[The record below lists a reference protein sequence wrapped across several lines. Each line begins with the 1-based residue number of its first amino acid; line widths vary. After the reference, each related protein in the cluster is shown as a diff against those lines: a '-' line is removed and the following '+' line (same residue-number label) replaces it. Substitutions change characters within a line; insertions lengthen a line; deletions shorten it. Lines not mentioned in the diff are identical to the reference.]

1 MAWEKVMEETLL
13 PAGARQVVDAGGK
26 KFLMLNHCD
35 KVFAISTTCP
45 HWGLPLELGR
55 LTDDC
60 GIVCPWH
67 RSGFDLETGD
77 IKAWAPWP
85 PGFGVVLGATSRKKV
100 LPTYPTKVEDGNI
113 WVQTE
118 LEGESE
124 SFSVPTPPKPVVKPA
139 TPSESSGP
147 KVP

>member
-1 MAWEKVMEETLL
+1 MAWEKVMEEKLL
-13 PAGARQVVDAGGK
+13 PPGARQMVDAGGK
-26 KFLMLNHCD
+26 KLLMLNHCD
-35 KVFAISTTCP
+35 KIFAISSTCP

-60 GIVCPWH
+60 GIVCPLH

-85 PGFGVVLGATSRKKV
+85 PGFGVVIGSTSRTKV
-100 LPTYPTKVEDGNI
+100 LPTFPTKIEDGST

-118 LEGESE
+118 PEEQRLSHAQPG
-124 SFSVPTPPKPVVKPA
+124 
-139 TPSESSGP
+139 
-147 KVP
+147 